1 MPLNHLATEFVPVSF
16 RHQEPIYSYNSE
28 VSDEDLTE
36 EELEELEMCD
46 QWVQLMADLDQL
58 EQDHLIATALELA
71 PAAAWYVEEEVL
83 GSHKPRRHSGKKG
96 SKSKGAA

>member
-1 MPLNHLATEFVPVSF
+1 MLNHLATEFVPLALQP
-16 RHQEPIYSYNSE
+16 QEPIYSYNAE

-71 PAAAWYVEEEVL
+71 PAAAWYVEEEMA
-83 GSHKPRRHSGKKG
+83 GISHKPRRHAGKKG
-96 SKSKGAA
+96 GKGKSSA